1 MANSI
6 SIVALVV
13 ALSMCPRIALAAD
26 DDADDDE
33 AAAGP
38 IVSIDLSAVYASA
51 PGFGFSFGL
60 PRLSSAVL
68 SAPTSRSL
76 TVDVPL
82 KIEFND
88 RFFLYAGIFG
98 STQSLGSAPWSSFQI
113 DAWRTGFSADIVQ
126 QQGAIPTVTLTGSVS
141 RPFDRAG
148 MLFTTT
154 TWSTGLDLDRALDAE
169 ETFGLLAG
177 ASVSYVVVD
186 RDLLTIRPTSIFYVG
201 GYRQFGEWKMTGQL
215 GVQHF
220 GGAQLAGIVD
230 LRPATMPFV
239 RFEAEK
245 LDEDDNRLLAMSAA
259 FGWSSSKLAMQ
270 LTLNVPIYLYGR

>member
-1 MANSI
+1 VAKSV
-6 SIVALVV
+6 SIVVLVIG
-13 ALSMCPRIALAAD
+13 LSMWPCIAVAAD
-26 DDADDDE
+26 DDADDE
-33 AAAGP
+33 ATTGP
-38 IVSIDLSAVYASA
+38 IVSIDLSTVYASA

-68 SAPTSRSL
+68 SAPTSKSL

-88 RFFLYAGIFG
+88 RFFIYAGIFG
-98 STQSLGSAPWSSFQI
+98 STQSLGSGPWSSFQI

-141 RPFDRAG
+141 RPFDHAG
-148 MLFTTT
+148 TLFKTT

-177 ASVSYVVVD
+177 ASVSYVAVD

-201 GYRQFGEWKMTGQL
+201 GYRQFDDWKLTGQL

-220 GGAQLAGIVD
+220 GGAQLAGVID

-239 RFEAEK
+239 RFEAER
-245 LDEDDNRLLAMSAA
+245 LDEDDNRLLAMSAT

>member
-1 MANSI
+1 MAP
-6 SIVALVV
+6 
-13 ALSMCPRIALAAD
+13 CIALAAD
-26 DDADDDE
+26 LDADDE
-33 AAAGP
+33 PAAGP
-38 IVSIDLSAVYASA
+38 VVSIDLSATYASA
-51 PGFGFSFGL
+51 PGFGFGFGL

-68 SAPTSRSL
+68 SAPSSKSL
-76 TVDVPL
+76 TADVPL

-88 RFFLYAGIFG
+88 RFFIYAGIFG
-98 STQSLGSAPWSSFQI
+98 STQFLGSGPWSSFQV

-148 MLFTTT
+148 TLFKTT
-154 TWSTGLDLDRALDAE
+154 TWSSGLDFDRALNAE

-177 ASVSYVVVD
+177 ASISYVAVD
-186 RDLLTIRPTSIFYVG
+186 RDLLTVRPTSIFYVG
-201 GYRQFGEWKMTGQL
+201 GYRRFDEWKMTGQL

-220 GGAQLAGIVD
+220 GGARLAGVIDV
-230 LRPATMPFV
+230 RPATMPFV
-239 RFEAEK
+239 RFEAEH